1 MLTVLMKKR
10 QKKNLTKT
18 TGNTMSQSRTKTGIQ
33 NKTKKKPE
41 GQTREVEELKRK

>member
-10 QKKNLTKT
+10 QKKP

-33 NKTKKKPE
+33 NKTKKQPE